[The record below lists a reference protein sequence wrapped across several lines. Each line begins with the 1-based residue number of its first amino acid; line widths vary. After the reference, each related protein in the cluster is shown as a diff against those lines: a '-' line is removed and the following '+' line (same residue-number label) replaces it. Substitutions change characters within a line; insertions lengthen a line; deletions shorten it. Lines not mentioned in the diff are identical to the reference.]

1 MSTTASHRRLGASE
15 LTQKFKRQTEDLAIA
30 SSPRNPWIQ
39 LLPQKTQSSKT
50 LKVTSNFDGTD
61 ARKAEELGSMSPVE
75 KIVVDKK
82 QSDTSL
88 PSFSADSFL
97 KLHALCSS
105 SSSSLEMIRM

>member
-1 MSTTASHRRLGASE
+1 MSTIATPRRLGASE
-15 LTQKFKRQTEDLAIA
+15 LTQKFKRQTEDLVIA

-39 LLPQKTQSSKT
+39 LLPQKSKSST
-50 LKVTSNFDGTD
+50 ALKITNILDETD
-61 ARKAEELGSMSPVE
+61 ARKVEQLGLMSPVE
-75 KIVVDKK
+75 KIVIDKK
-82 QSDTSL
+82 QRDAPL

>member
-1 MSTTASHRRLGASE
+1 MSTTATPRRLGASE
-15 LTQKFKRQTEDLAIA
+15 LTQKFRKQTDDLVIA

-39 LLPQKTQSSKT
+39 LLPQKPLSSKT
-50 LKVTSNFDGTD
+50 LKIPSILEGTD
-61 ARKAEELGSMSPVE
+61 AQKVKELGVMSPVE
-75 KIVVDKK
+75 KVVVDKK
-82 QSDTSL
+82 QSDTPL